1 VTSYLLILAL
11 LLGLA
16 PAFIAHGKGRNFLLW
31 WIYGVV
37 LGPVALLHA
46 IMLRGSRQPAL
57 DTASEARRAR
67 TDSPWPL
74 LLRVASVFA
83 IAIIAA
89 AAYRIVVPPESGGPG
104 MQREIVIS
112 SDRTPPKQTA
122 SAPTT
127 ASETD
132 IAPAPSSQMLA
143 PAAEA
148 PPPQPSPTVRV
159 TVRHDRLP
167 PGEDA
172 AKQAAP
178 AATTPV
184 QRSAPAAPEPDKAAV
199 PPPAPPAQLERTLPQ
214 EPSATATR
222 SLSPVQDV
230 PALAARTAPAEP
242 FDPAAA
248 ARKEASAKASKPS
261 SSAKSVP
268 AKVAAK
274 PSAAAPKPAAPEKP
288 SLSDVTAMGEAV
300 QTVQQA
306 LAKRGYN
313 PGPANGLAGRQ
324 TEAAIRKFQADR
336 GLKQT
341 GAIDYEVLE
350 ALEIV
355 GPRVFAFEPPPGA
368 TPGR

>member
-1 VTSYLLILAL
+1 
-11 LLGLA
+11 
-16 PAFIAHGKGRNFLLW
+16 
-31 WIYGVV
+31 
-37 LGPVALLHA
+37 
-46 IMLRGSRQPAL
+46 
-57 DTASEARRAR
+57 
-67 TDSPWPL
+67 
-74 LLRVASVFA
+74 
-83 IAIIAA
+83 
-89 AAYRIVVPPESGGPG
+89 
-104 MQREIVIS
+104 
-112 SDRTPPKQTA
+112 
-122 SAPTT
+122 
-127 ASETD
+127 
-132 IAPAPSSQMLA
+132 MLA

-167 PGEDA
+167 ADENA
-172 AKQAAP
+172 AKQAES
-178 AATTPV
+178 AATAPV
-184 QRSAPAAPEPDKAAV
+184 QRSAPAA
-199 PPPAPPAQLERTLPQ
+199 PAQLERTLPQ
-214 EPSATATR
+214 EPPATATR

-288 SLSDVTAMGEAV
+288 SLSDVTAMGETV

>member
-1 VTSYLLILAL
+1 MTSYLLILAL

-46 IMLRGSRQPAL
+46 MMLRGSRQPAL
-57 DTASEARRAR
+57 DTAHEARRAR
-67 TDSPWPL
+67 SDSPWPL
-74 LLRVASVFA
+74 LLRVASLFA
-83 IAIIAA
+83 IAIIAV
-89 AAYRIVVPPESGGPG
+89 AAYRILVPPEAGGPG
-104 MQREIVIS
+104 MQRDIVIS
-112 SDRTPPKQTA
+112 SDRTPPDQA
-122 SAPTT
+122 AAAPTT

-132 IAPAPSSQMLA
+132 TASASPA

-148 PPPQPSPTVRV
+148 PPPQPAPTVRV
-159 TVRHDRLP
+159 TVRNDRLP
-167 PGEDA
+167 QGEDVA
-172 AKQAAP
+172 SRVAP
-178 AATTPV
+178 ADTPPAR
-184 QRSAPAAPEPDKAAV
+184 RSAPAEQEANKAAV

-214 EPSATATR
+214 EPSATTTR

-230 PALAARTAPAEP
+230 RELAARTAPAEP

-248 ARKEASAKASKPS
+248 ARKETSAKASKPS

-268 AKVAAK
+268 TKVAAR
-274 PSAAAPKPAAPEKP
+274 PSTAAPKPAAPEKP
-288 SLSDVTAMGEAV
+288 SLSDVTAMGETV

-324 TEAAIRKFQADR
+324 TETAIRKFQADR